1 MKKTI
6 LLFTILLVSNLII
19 AQNTVIDGS
28 RNIAVTGSAEMVVA
42 PDEIEL
48 EIILKE
54 DRSTAAL
61 SAIETK
67 FMDILKKHN
76 IDTDGQQLTM
86 FGTNYHWYYW
96 WHYKRKNYKQ
106 KTYKIKLD
114 CSTDFLSLVKDL
126 DYQGI
131 HSLRI
136 SNSFNE
142 NIQEFRKEVKISAM
156 KAAKEKAA
164 YLLESI
170 DEQVGKVISVE
181 EMPENQNYHSR
192 GNQHTFSNKV
202 ILKGASNDDI
212 ENVTMIRLRYEV
224 KTKFEIK

>member
-1 MKKTI
+1 MKRIILSLTI
-6 LLFTILLVSNLII
+6 FLVSNLII
-19 AQNTVIDGS
+19 AQNFAIDDS
-28 RNIAVTGSAEMVVA
+28 RRISVTGSAEMIVA

-54 DRSTAAL
+54 DRLTANL

-67 FMDILKKHN
+67 FIDILKKHN
-76 IDTDGQQLTM
+76 IDTDEQELM
-86 FGTNYHWYYW
+86 FGTDYHWYYW

-114 CSTDFLSLVKDL
+114 CSTDLLSLIKDL

-131 HSLRI
+131 YSLRI

-181 EMPENQNYHSR
+181 EMPENPNHHSR
-192 GNQHTFSNKV
+192 GNQHIYTKKV
-202 ILKGASNDDI
+202 ILKGPANDDI
-212 ENVTMIRLRYEV
+212 ENVTMIKLRYEV
-224 KTKFEIK
+224 KAKFEIQ

>member
-1 MKKTI
+1 MKRII
-6 LLFTILLVSNLII
+6 LSMTILLVSNFII
-19 AQNTVIDGS
+19 AQNSIIDDSGY
-28 RNIAVTGSAEMVVA
+28 IAVTGSAEMVLA

-67 FMDILKKHN
+67 FIDILKKHN
-76 IDTDGQQLTM
+76 IDTDEQKLM

-96 WHYKRKNYKQ
+96 WHYNRKNYKQ

-114 CSTDFLSLVKDL
+114 CSTDLLSLVKDL
-126 DYQGI
+126 DYPGI

-142 NIQEFRKEVKISAM
+142 NIQAFRKEVKISAM

-181 EMPENQNYHSR
+181 EMPESQQHHSR
-192 GNQHTFSNKV
+192 GNQHTYSNKIISKV
-202 ILKGASNDDI
+202 ATIDGI
-212 ENVTMIRLRYEV
+212 EHVTMIRLRYEV
-224 KTKFEIK
+224 KAKFEIK